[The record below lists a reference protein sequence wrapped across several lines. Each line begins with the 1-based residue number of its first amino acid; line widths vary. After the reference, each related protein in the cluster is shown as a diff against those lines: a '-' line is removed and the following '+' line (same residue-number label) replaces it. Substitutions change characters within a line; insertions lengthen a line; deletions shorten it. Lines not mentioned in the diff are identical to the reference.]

1 MKPDSYAWP
10 PPSEIRNVA
19 PGRRMAE
26 LSTTAAKRCWSPDDD
41 DAPPAPPAEKRQQFV
56 SERSRA
62 AVLELLT
69 FARDTGKA
77 MTRGQIRHRLLL
89 SEKTVSRAL
98 IGLLADGLV
107 IQAGQSNKLTNNKTM
122 PTFRARHY
130 GEDAP
135 PLPEP
140 PTLATTLRP
149 HLVRARRRDPS
160 TSQQAAESMR
170 TAATEQ
176 GARVFNALQA
186 IGEAG
191 AEQIGQRIGMDAYA
205 VRKRLP
211 ELEQAGLIETTGDTR
226 RTASGRSER
235 VWRVAL

>member
-1 MKPDSYAWP
+1 MSQLALYLP
-10 PPSEIRNVA
+10 A
-19 PGRRMAE
+19 PG
-26 LSTTAAKRCWSPDDD
+26 
-41 DAPPAPPAEKRQQFV
+41 
-56 SERSRA
+56 
-62 AVLELLT
+62 
-69 FARDTGKA
+69 
-77 MTRGQIRHRLLL
+77 
-89 SEKTVSRAL
+89 
-98 IGLLADGLV
+98 
-107 IQAGQSNKLTNNKTM
+107 
-122 PTFRARHY
+122 
-130 GEDAP
+130 
-135 PLPEP
+135 
-140 PTLATTLRP
+140 
-149 HLVRARRRDPS
+149 ARRRDPA

-235 VWRVAL
+235 VWRVCA

>member
-10 PPSEIRNVA
+10 PPREIRNVA

-26 LSTTAAKRCWSPDDD
+26 LQTTAAKRCWSPDDD

-69 FARDTGKA
+69 FARDTGKPL
-77 MTRGQIRHRLLL
+77 TRGQIRHRLLL

-149 HLVRARRRDPS
+149 HLVRARGKGITCQQLVDATNAAWSSVSNTLQRMRMLGQVRCIGYAPRPNGR
-160 TSQQAAESMR
+160 TSGGIPKLY
-170 TAATEQ
+170 AATEK
-176 GARVFNALQA
+176 L
-186 IGEAG
+186 
-191 AEQIGQRIGMDAYA
+191 
-205 VRKRLP
+205 
-211 ELEQAGLIETTGDTR
+211 
-226 RTASGRSER
+226 
-235 VWRVAL
+235 